1 MHGGGLLSIP
11 STALAADVDITTDQT
26 YNDTT
31 NEGKT
36 INMKAS
42 NITLTIGSNGKVAA
56 ISVPDNATADYTGNT
71 IIVKGYVGNTASSI
85 KGGVTGMKVYIQDGA
100 YVHDSIRAG
109 NNGYALDVS
118 DNLLEISGG
127 TVNGNVIGGSAYTGN
142 AKGNKVTISG
152 GTITTGH
159 SVYGGYSSQGNAE
172 QNNVEVLVAQ

>member
-1 MHGGGLLSIP
+1 
-11 STALAADVDITTDQT
+11 
-26 YNDTT
+26 
-31 NEGKT
+31 
-36 INMKAS
+36 MKAS